1 MYTFS
6 SAVSCIA
13 VSETKIMHRKN
24 VNMLASQVWK
34 FLHNFFGLI
43 KQSNNIEETITKPN
57 YFGCFLLSFHHN
69 NDN

>member
-6 SAVSCIA
+6 SVSSIPVFRNKNYA
-13 VSETKIMHRKN
+13 QDYN
-24 VNMLASQVWK
+24 VNMLASQIWK

-57 YFGCFLLSFHHN
+57 YFGCFLSSFHHN